1 MNADRHPAGTEQ
13 TAGRRDEGR
22 TIRAVSPPVRC
33 TVIVLGYN
41 GREYV
46 EDCLSSVLDQDVP
59 ADDVEVL
66 YVDNGSRD
74 GSLAL
79 VRERFPQVRT
89 LALDHNYGYAEG
101 NNLGFLE
108 AQGEFVVFLNQDT
121 VVHRSWLR
129 ELIAGVESSPDI
141 VAAHANIIQ
150 PWYPEFAGIGQR
162 ADVAAAYTAE
172 VNRLGYMHYRR
183 LPSADRPVDTIFLHG
198 VCLIIR
204 RALADELDY
213 VFDPDFFAYAE
224 DLDLGL
230 RVRALGYRSVVVP
243 RAVVYHKH
251 TLQTKPGWGTVV
263 KTVRIIRNRYLAFF
277 KVMSW
282 SEFGMMV
289 PLLTVGSPF
298 NAREFG
304 LSRARRVLYGLALVP
319 ATAAALAVTVGQLP
333 KYLEKRR
340 QVRRRAYQDRNWCL
354 RALWGGVT
362 TPDTEVARRPKVV
375 AVEELEALRAAQRRP
390 ADGADAERR
399 RLAG

>member
-1 MNADRHPAGTEQ
+1 MMNADRYPVSGEQ
-13 TAGRRDEGR
+13 VAGRRDGSR
-22 TIRAVSPPVRC
+22 NIRAFYLPARC

-41 GREYV
+41 GREYL
-46 EDCLSSVLDQDVP
+46 EDCLNSVLDQDVP
-59 ADDVEVL
+59 ADQFEVL

-79 VRERFPQVRT
+79 VRQGFPQVRA
-89 LALDHNYGYAEG
+89 LALDHNFGYAEG
-101 NNLGFLE
+101 NNVGFRE
-108 AQGEFVVFLNQDT
+108 ARGEFVVFLNQDT

-129 ELIAGVESSPDI
+129 ELIAGVQSSPD
-141 VAAHANIIQ
+141 VMAAHANIIQ

-172 VNRLGYMHYRR
+172 VTRLGYMHYRR

-251 TLQTKPGWGTVV
+251 SLQTKQSFSKV
-263 KTVRIIRNRYLAFF
+263 VRIIRNRYLAFF

-282 SEFGMMV
+282 SEFALMV
-289 PLLTVGSPF
+289 PLMTVGSPF

-304 LSRARRVLYGLALVP
+304 LSRGRQLLYGLALVP
-319 ATAAALAVTVGQLP
+319 ATVAALAVTIGQLP
-333 KYLEKRR
+333 RFLEKRR
-340 QVRRRAYQDRNWCL
+340 QVRQRAYQERSWCL
-354 RALWGGVT
+354 RALWGGVK
-362 TPDTEVARRPKVV
+362 TPDAAVELRPKVI
-375 AVEELEALRAAQRRP
+375 AIEELEALRAAQGHRSDRSDSP
-390 ADGADAERR
+390 QRR
-399 RLAG
+399 RRAG